1 MDNRRCPNGNSCGTS
16 NENFVFL
23 AFQSSRMLNVVAIP
37 RRLNFFVWI
46 RFDIQSHCVDST
58 TMTHTSKTIDSD
70 CLRIRWQTKK
80 LRHIQLNDE
89 RTSDCNQSLHP
100 HISGYLKAKTSIFS
114 LSYYKLHS
122 LCRLCAEVHCPVI
135 IFSLLN
141 NDESLKKLGFRSFI
155 RPFFIVDQCIQC
167 MCNALGVSNF
177 SDVIVMPSHLS
188 QIVRGME
195 PVRYILI
202 MPRERERDGR
212 KNSYISLSYFNLF
225 CLLWMHTISVCCSTC
240 LPNLSVCLTGFNVCA
255 LSVV

>member
-114 LSYYKLHS
+114 LSYYKLYS
-122 LCRLCAEVHCPVI
+122 LCRLCRCALSSHHFLSIEQRRK
-135 IFSLLN
+135 
-141 NDESLKKLGFRSFI
+141 LKKLGFRSFI

-188 QIVRGME
+188 QIVWGME
-195 PVRYILI
+195 QVRYILI
-202 MPRERERDGR
+202 MPRERERW
-212 KNSYISLSYFNLF
+212 KKKFIHFFILF
-225 CLLWMHTISVCCSTC
+225 QFILFTLNAHNIGV
-240 LPNLSVCLTGFNVCA
+240 LFDVFAQFVCLSDW
-255 LSVV
+255 L